1 MKEYRKHPSR
11 KQLIAFVRG
20 QSSASA
26 LEGIANHIEG
36 CDSCCRML
44 REIPDG
50 SFLKRIRGVSPSTN
64 WDEFEL
70 AGMVGS
76 HQHS

>member
-26 LEGIANHIEG
+26 LEGIAIHIEG
-36 CDSCCRML
+36 CDSCCQML
-44 REIPDG
+44 REIPDA
-50 SFLKRIRGVSPSTN
+50 SFLKRIRGGSPLTN
-64 WDEFEL
+64 SGEFEL
-70 AGMVGS
+70 AGIVGS
-76 HQHS
+76 DQHS

>member
-26 LEGIANHIEG
+26 LEGIATHIEG
-36 CDSCCRML
+36 CDSCCQLL
-44 REIPDG
+44 RDIPDS
-50 SFLKRIRGVSPSTN
+50 SFLKRIRGVSPSMD
-64 WDEFEL
+64 WGEFEL